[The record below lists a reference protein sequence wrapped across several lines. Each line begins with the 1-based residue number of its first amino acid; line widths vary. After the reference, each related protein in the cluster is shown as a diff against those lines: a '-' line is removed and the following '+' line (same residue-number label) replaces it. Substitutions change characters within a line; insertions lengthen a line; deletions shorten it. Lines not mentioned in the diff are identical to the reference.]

1 MRALTQLCVRTRLRL
16 RVCLYTTHKYAHALT
31 GRAHAPATHTRT
43 PEKVRANAYDLCI
56 NGVEIGGGSIRIFDR
71 DIQMKMFGLI
81 GLTKEE
87 AIKQFGFLLGAFE
100 YGAPPHGGLAFGL
113 DR

>member
-1 MRALTQLCVRTRLRL
+1 M
-16 RVCLYTTHKYAHALT
+16 
-31 GRAHAPATHTRT
+31 
-43 PEKVRANAYDLCI
+43 CI

-71 DIQMKMFGLI
+71 DIQMKMFSLI

-113 DR
+113 DRYFPLRSPPPTPPSCPPIPSLTSSGLLLNARFMDLC